1 MRDERLFPLF
11 EPLDSL
17 SGVGPKLKPALERL
31 AGGEHVWDLLL
42 HLPERWVDRRV
53 RPSIEATEFGE
64 VATVK
69 GEVHAYHPP
78 YNEKSPHRVLEGV
91 ALRGRRGKGRL
102 EAAPART

>member
-31 AGGEHVWDLLL
+31 VGGEHVWDLLL
-42 HLPERWVDRRV
+42 RLPERWVDRRV
-53 RPSIEATEFGE
+53 RPSIDSTEFGE

-69 GEVHAYHPP
+69 GEVHAYHAP
-78 YNEKSPHRVLEGV
+78 YNEKSPHRV
-91 ALRGRRGKGRL
+91 
-102 EAAPART
+102 